1 MSVDIR
7 WTNPSVRAFM
17 STAGTDDPVREIA
30 RRAQDWALKAI
41 EEGWSGPPFD
51 PFELAAHR
59 GVELVA
65 RQDLEDARLVSVD
78 GKPCIEFNPNRRPAR
93 VRFSVAHE
101 LGHLFFADY
110 AARPRHRGAEAAL
123 READEWQLEL
133 LCNLAAAELLMP
145 EGALARRE
153 PAELSLAHLLDLRS
167 QFGVSTEA
175 LLNRI
180 VRLAEEPVALFTAAR
195 KEADAGE
202 FRVDYVVPSRA
213 WRPSLAGGSRVTA
226 DSVLSHCTA
235 VGYTDHA
242 IESWDRDGDLEVQA
256 VGIPPYPG
264 HRFPRIAGL
273 IRPAAGMEAHGA
285 GIRYIR
291 GDATKPQSELP
302 TIIAHVVN
310 DRARRWGGHGFA
322 RSLAR
327 RYPQV
332 RDAFAASAE
341 ERGGRTLGT
350 VHLDVAA
357 PGLWVASMVAQAGYG
372 ESTKP
377 RLRLPALRDCLRA
390 LAEHAVEREAEVHM
404 PLMGTGQGGMHWPT
418 VRDLVLDGVCR
429 ADVDVIVYVLP
440 ESPMPERG
448 AAARHTAR
456 SVTSDGVG

>member
-7 WTNPSVRAFM
+7 WTNPSVRAFI
-17 STAGTDDPVREIA
+17 STAGAVDPVREIA
-30 RRAQDWALKAI
+30 RRAQDWALEAI
-41 EEGWSGPPFD
+41 EDGWAGPPFD
-51 PFELAAHR
+51 PFELAARR

-78 GKPCIEFNPNRRPAR
+78 GRPRIEFNPNRRPAR

-101 LGHLFFADY
+101 LGHLLFDDY
-110 AARPRHRGAEAAL
+110 AARPRHRGADAAL

-153 PAELSLAHLLDLRS
+153 PAELSLEHLLDLRA

-195 KEADAGE
+195 KETNAGE
-202 FRVDYVVPSRA
+202 FRVDYVVSSRA
-213 WRPSLAGGSRVTA
+213 WRPSIVGGSQVRA

-242 IESWDRDGDLEVQA
+242 VETWGEDRDLEVQA

-273 IRPAAGMEAHGA
+273 IRPAGGGEAHGA

-291 GDATKPQSELP
+291 GDATKPRGEQP
-302 TIIAHVVN
+302 AIIAHVVN
-310 DRARRWGGHGFA
+310 NHARRWGGHGFA

-332 RDAFAASAE
+332 RDAYAASAE
-341 ERGGRTLGT
+341 APGGRTLGT
-350 VHLDVAA
+350 VHLDEAG
-357 PGLWVASMVAQAGYG
+357 PGLWVASMVAQVGYG

-377 RLRLPALRDCLRA
+377 RLRLPALRDCLLA
-390 LAEHAVEREAEVHM
+390 LAERAVERQAEVHM
-404 PLMGTGQGGMHWPT
+404 PLIGTGQGGMRWPT

-429 ADVDVIVYVLP
+429 TGVNVVVYVLP
-440 ESPMPERG
+440 DSPMPEEEPLQG
-448 AAARHTAR
+448 TLL
-456 SVTSDGVG
+456 GV

>member
-1 MSVDIR
+1 MSVAIR
-7 WTNPSVRAFM
+7 WTNPSVRMFM
-17 STAGTDDPVREIA
+17 STTGTEDPVREVA
-30 RRAQDWALKAI
+30 RRAQDWALEAI

-51 PFELAAHR
+51 PLELAARHS
-59 GVELVA
+59 VELVA
-65 RQDLEDARLVSVD
+65 RQDLEDARLVSVE
-78 GKPCIEFNPNRRPAR
+78 GRPRIEFNPNRRPAR

-101 LGHLFFADY
+101 LGHLLFADY
-110 AARPRHRGAEAAL
+110 AERPRHRGAEAAS
-123 READEWQLEL
+123 RKADDWQLEL

-145 EGALARRE
+145 EGALAQRD
-153 PAELSLAHLLDLRS
+153 PAELSLVHLLDLRS

-202 FRVDYVVPSRA
+202 FRIDYVVPSRA
-213 WRPSLAGGSRVTA
+213 WRPSLAGGSRVSA

-242 IESWDRDGDLEVQA
+242 IESWDRDANLEVQA

-264 HRFPRIAGL
+264 DRFPRIAGL
-273 IRPAAGMEAHGA
+273 ICPAAGTEAHGT
-285 GIRYIR
+285 GIRYIK
-291 GDATKPQSELP
+291 GDATKPHDERP

-322 RSLAR
+322 RSLGR

-332 RDAFAASAE
+332 RDAYAASVE
-341 ERGGRTLGT
+341 KPGGRTLGT
-350 VHLDVAA
+350 VHLDKAA
-357 PGLWVASMVAQAGYG
+357 PGVWVASMVAQAGYG

-377 RLRLPALRDCLRA
+377 RLRLPALRDALRA
-390 LAEHAVEREAEVHM
+390 LAEHAVEHQADVHM
-404 PLMGTGQGGMHWPT
+404 PLIGTGQGGMRWPT

-429 ADVDVIVYVLP
+429 AGVNVVVYVLP
-440 ESPMPERG
+440 DSQMPEEEPLQG
-448 AAARHTAR
+448 TLL
-456 SVTSDGVG
+456 GV